1 MGVRLAGLVDPASG
15 GAMTTKVRAAIAV
28 AILAVAVVGFVV
40 YVAAFARHRPPSVAV
55 VVGADGTATLTLQ
68 TVGTLGHGH
77 HGDWPSYLVQRPD
90 GSWAHATTFQLPAN
104 STVRVKVLEYDTQTG
119 LRNNFFALPQG
130 LVNGEMTIDDGS
142 SSQTVSAVDPSTVAH
157 TWTIPGMGI
166 SVPLV
171 GVANNA
177 PNQCTTAPCDEST
190 AHRTIEFVIR
200 TGEKGHYRW
209 QCIVPCAPGGFLFGN
224 GGPMQTVGYMG
235 GYVDVV

>member
-1 MGVRLAGLVDPASG
+1 
-15 GAMTTKVRAAIAV
+15 MTTKVRAVIVV
-28 AILAVAVVGFVV
+28 ALFVV
-40 YVAAFARHRPPSVAV
+40 LVAAFAAYVLVFARQRPPAVAV
-55 VVGADGTATLTLQ
+55 KVSGDGTATLVLQ
-68 TVGTLGHGH
+68 TVGTIGHGH

-90 GSWAHATTFQLPAN
+90 GSWAQSTTFTLPAN

-130 LVNGEMTIDDGS
+130 VEGGTLTIDDGTGAD
-142 SSQTVSAVDPSTVAH
+142 TVSSVDPSQVAH

-171 GVANNA
+171 GVANDA

-190 AHRTIEFVIR
+190 THRTIEFVIR
-200 TGEKGHYRW
+200 TGRKGHFRW
-209 QCIVPCAPGGFLFGN
+209 QCIVPCAPPGFLYGN

-235 GYVDVV
+235 GFVDVV

>member
-1 MGVRLAGLVDPASG
+1 
-15 GAMTTKVRAAIAV
+15 MTTKVRAVIV
-28 AILAVAVVGFVV
+28 AGLFGVFVSGFAA
-40 YVAAFARHRPPSVAV
+40 YVLLFARQQPPVVSVS
-55 VVGADGTATLTLQ
+55 GGGTPTLVLQ

-90 GSWAHATTFQLPAN
+90 GSWVRSTTFRLPAN
-104 STVRVKVLEYDTQTG
+104 STVRVKVFEYDTQTG
-119 LRNNFFALPQG
+119 LRNNFFALSQG
-130 LVNGEMTIDDGS
+130 IVDGGMEIDGGAA
-142 SSQTVSAVDPSTVAH
+142 TVTSVDPSTVAH

-171 GVANNA
+171 GVANDA
-177 PNQCTTAPCDEST
+177 PNQCTIAPCDESM

-200 TGEKGHYRW
+200 TGKPGHYRW

-235 GYVDVV
+235 GFVDVA

>member
-1 MGVRLAGLVDPASG
+1 MIEVRGDGVGTR
-15 GAMTTKVRAAIAV
+15 TRIAV
-28 AILAVAVVGFVV
+28 VVAIFVAFVGAFVAYVAV
-40 YVAAFARHRPPSVAV
+40 FARYKTPSVAV
-55 VVGADGTATLTLQ
+55 TVDGDGNATLVLQ

-77 HGDWPSYLVQRPD
+77 HGDWPSYLVQRPN
-90 GSWAHATTFQLPAN
+90 GSWERATTFRVPAN

-130 LVNGEMTIDDGS
+130 LVDGEMTIDDGS
-142 SSQTVSAVDPSTVAH
+142 STETVSTVDPVTVAH

-171 GVANNA
+171 GVANDA

-200 TGEKGHYRW
+200 TGEKGHFRW